1 MIGLKKNLKKI
12 LIKPNEDD
20 LVEFQDIS
28 KLCCINETIYVNGEA
43 RVITKFDLTLQDDL
57 VYLCDSIEQMLL

>member
-12 LIKPNEDD
+12 LIKQNEDD

-43 RVITKFDLTLQDDL
+43 RVITKFDLTL
-57 VYLCDSIEQMLL
+57 